1 MKKIIRLALL
11 LISLLTV
18 FSLVSCE
25 KTYDV
30 LFELN
35 GGTME
40 EDIEMTCELGEVYTL
55 PKPVKEGFV
64 FEGWYRNSDFTGSS
78 MSVLKISDA
87 EDAKNVILYA
97 KYRPIVF
104 YEVTY
109 ELNGGMITGNSVVRV
124 EENTE
129 FNLPVPTKS
138 GHRFLGWYESESFSG
153 AKYESLRVT
162 KNTTLYAKFEPI
174 IYHDVVLELNGGIIN
189 CETSLRIEEGT
200 EFTLPTPTKSG
211 YAFMGWYK
219 TSDFTGNP
227 TAASI
232 SVDENINLYAKY
244 YVAYSI
250 TYNMMGGINNSSN
263 PAYYT
268 SEEGAVLLDPT
279 REGFEFLGWK
289 DEDGQYISNNVIP
302 KGSSGE
308 RTFVAEWKEIIH
320 YRDLHSSISWESSIV
335 FDMSSDVNTYVGKII
350 KIPETV
356 KTIRLIGN
364 YDVNPTHVYTE
375 LSFVIQPRS
384 TSIEFILENF
394 AFTSYGNTPAISAN
408 GIDVIIVSNGNSN
421 AINGSNGIN
430 GTPGKSGTD
439 HNKTPTSGKAGTDGT
454 NGTCAVTCK
463 NLKVCGPGTITFVGG
478 SGGVGGN
485 GGKGGNI
492 PQTGYTG
499 VPTCG
504 HGGRGGNGGDGAYS
518 IIVTG
523 LNVEGEDVRFIS
535 GSGGAGGRGG
545 NGGNGTFNLINFC
558 YGGDAGNGGDGGDTH
573 AAISVGTDIS
583 ARTYSATQ
591 GSVGSAGWA
600 GSAGKGNGNNFW
612 SAVDNMYGDPGQD
625 GNPGRVV

>member
-138 GHRFLGWYESESFSG
+138 GHRFLGWYESESFTG

-189 CETSLRIEEGT
+189 GETSLRIEEGT

-320 YRDLHSSISWESSIV
+320 YRNLHSSISWESSIV

-463 NLKVCGPGTITFVGG
+463 NLKVCGSGTITFVGG
-478 SGGVGGN
+478 SGGAGGS

-573 AAISVGTDIS
+573 AAISVGTDMSSI
-583 ARTYSATQ
+583 TYSVTQ

-600 GSAGKGNGNNFW
+600 GSAGKGNGNDFW

-625 GNPGRVV
+625 GNPGRVL

>member
-189 CETSLRIEEGT
+189 GETSLRIEEGT

-268 SEEGAVLLDPT
+268 SEEGAVFLDPT

-320 YRDLHSSISWESSIV
+320 YRNLHSSISWESSIV

-478 SGGVGGN
+478 SGGAGGS

-573 AAISVGTDIS
+573 AAISVGTDMSSI
-583 ARTYSATQ
+583 TYSVTQ

-600 GSAGKGNGNNFW
+600 GSAGKGNGNDFW

>member
-138 GHRFLGWYESESFSG
+138 GHRFLGWYESESFTG

-189 CETSLRIEEGT
+189 GETSLRIEEGT

-320 YRDLHSSISWESSIV
+320 YRNLHSSISWESSIV

-454 NGTCAVTCK
+454 NGICAVTCK
-463 NLKVCGPGTITFVGG
+463 NLKVCGLGTITFVGG
-478 SGGVGGN
+478 SGGAGGN

-523 LNVEGEDVRFIS
+523 LNVEGDDVRFIS

-573 AAISVGTDIS
+573 AAISVGTDMSSI
-583 ARTYSATQ
+583 TYSVTQ

-600 GSAGKGNGNNFW
+600 GSAGKGNGNDFW
-612 SAVDNMYGDPGQD
+612 SAIDNMYGDPGQD

>member
-189 CETSLRIEEGT
+189 GETSLRIEEGT

-320 YRDLHSSISWESSIV
+320 YRNLHSSISWESSIV

-478 SGGVGGN
+478 SGGAGGS

-573 AAISVGTDIS
+573 AAISVGTDMSSI
-583 ARTYSATQ
+583 TYSVTQ

-600 GSAGKGNGNNFW
+600 GSAGKGNGNDFW

>member
-189 CETSLRIEEGT
+189 GETSLRIEEGT

-320 YRDLHSSISWESSIV
+320 YRNLHSSISWESSIV

-478 SGGVGGN
+478 SGGAGGS

-573 AAISVGTDIS
+573 VAISVGTDMSSI
-583 ARTYSATQ
+583 TYSVTQ

-600 GSAGKGNGNNFW
+600 GSAGKGNGNDFW